1 MRKLATIRRIDEI
14 NPIPNA
20 DAIEVATVGGWRV
33 VVKKGEFAVGDLAV
47 YCEIDS
53 WIPNQL
59 APFLSKGEPKEY
71 NGVKGER
78 LRTVKLRGQLSQ
90 GLLLP
95 MDVIPKAHGVTYYPP
110 DAYQEGT
117 DVTNE
122 LTIQKFEPPVPAQ
135 LAGEVLGMFPSAVSK
150 TDQERI
156 QNLSAE
162 LVTWQGLEFEVTEK
176 LDGTSCTFYMDAD
189 QQLHVCSRNLDL
201 KYNPD
206 NTLWRIADK
215 NNVAEKMLAQ
225 GLTNY
230 AIQGEVVGEGIQG
243 NKYNLKGQE
252 FFVFDIYDVVNGRYL
267 PSAERILLCYSLGL
281 CHAPYG
287 RPFGQ
292 FFRVMEDTTVQQLLN
307 MAEDKSALN
316 RTTEREGLVFKCI
329 TDTSIHFKAI
339 SNNFLLKGGE

>member
-33 VVKKGEFAVGDLAV
+33 VIKKGEFAVGDLAV

-53 WIPNQL
+53 WIPHDL

-78 LRTVKLRGQLSQ
+78 LRTIRLRGQLSQ

-95 MDVIPKAHGVTYYPP
+95 RHVALDKIGEIHEGMDV
-110 DAYQEGT
+110 T
-117 DVTNE
+117 D
-122 LTIQKFEPPVPAQ
+122 LLGIQKFEPPIPAQ
-135 LAGEVLGMFPSAVSK
+135 LAGEVLGMFPSAVPK

-162 LVTWQGLEFEVTEK
+162 LATWQGMEFEVTEK
-176 LDGTSCTFYMDAD
+176 LDGTSCTFYLDAD
-189 QQLHVCSRNLDL
+189 GELHVCSRNLDL
-201 KYNPD
+201 KRNPD

-215 NNVAEKMLAQ
+215 NNVAEKMLAE

-230 AIQGEVVGEGIQG
+230 AIQGEVIGEGIQG

-252 FFVFDIYDVVNGRYL
+252 FFVFDIYDVATGRYL
-267 PSAERILLCYSLGL
+267 SSAERIRVSYSLGL

-292 FFRVMEDTTVQQLLN
+292 FFQVMKDTTVQELLS

-316 RTTEREGLVFKCI
+316 RTTEREGLVFKC
-329 TDTSIHFKAI
+329 TSDTSIHFKAI
-339 SNNFLLKGGE
+339 SNKFLLKSGE

>member
-53 WIPNQL
+53 WIPHDL
-59 APFLSKGEPKEY
+59 APFLSKGNEPKEY

-78 LRTVKLRGQLSQ
+78 LRTIRLRGQLSQ
-90 GLLLP
+90 GLLMPRHVVLDKIGEIHEG
-95 MDVIPKAHGVTYYPP
+95 MDV
-110 DAYQEGT
+110 T
-117 DVTNE
+117 D
-122 LTIQKFEPPVPAQ
+122 LLGIQKFEPPIPAQ
-135 LAGEVLGMFPSAVSK
+135 LAGEVLGMFPSAVPK

-162 LVTWQGLEFEVTEK
+162 LATWQGMEFEVTEK
-176 LDGTSCTFYMDAD
+176 LDGTSCTFYLDAD
-189 QQLHVCSRNLDL
+189 GELHVCSRNLDL
-201 KYNPD
+201 KRNPE

-215 NNVAEKMLAQ
+215 NNVAEKMLAE

-230 AIQGEVVGEGIQG
+230 AIQGEVIGEGIQG

-252 FFVFDIYDVVNGRYL
+252 FFVFDIYDVATGRYL
-267 PSAERILLCYSLGL
+267 PSNERFELCVKLGL
-281 CHAPYG
+281 NKSLFGIALPHAPVVDSA
-287 RPFGQ
+287 F
-292 FFRVMEDTTVQQLLN
+292 VMNCGVEDLLQ
-307 MAEDKSALN
+307 MAEGKSVLN
-316 RTTEREGLVFKCI
+316 PKTEREGLVFKC
-329 TDTSIHFKAI
+329 TSDTSIHFKAI
-339 SNNFLLKGGE
+339 SNKFLLKSGE

>member
-33 VVKKGEFAVGDLAV
+33 VIKKGEFAVGDLAV

-53 WIPNQL
+53 WIPHDL
-59 APFLSKGEPKEY
+59 APFLSKGNEPKEY

-78 LRTVKLRGQLSQ
+78 LRTIRLRGQLSQ

-95 MDVIPKAHGVTYYPP
+95 RHVVLDKIGEIHEGMDV
-110 DAYQEGT
+110 T
-117 DVTNE
+117 D
-122 LTIQKFEPPVPAQ
+122 LLGIQKFEPPIPAQ
-135 LAGEVLGMFPSAVSK
+135 LAGEVLGMFPSAVPK

-162 LVTWQGLEFEVTEK
+162 LATWQGMEFEVTEK
-176 LDGTSCTFYMDAD
+176 LDGTSCTFYLDAD
-189 QQLHVCSRNLDL
+189 GELHVCSRNLDL
-201 KYNPD
+201 KRNPD

-215 NNVAEKMLAQ
+215 NNVAEKMLAE

-230 AIQGEVVGEGIQG
+230 AIQGEVIGEGIQG

-252 FFVFDIYDVVNGRYL
+252 FFVFDIYDVATGRYL
-267 PSAERILLCYSLGL
+267 SSAERIRVSYSLGL

-292 FFRVMEDTTVQQLLN
+292 FFQVMEDTTVQELLS

-316 RTTEREGLVFKCI
+316 RTTEREGLVFKC
-329 TDTSIHFKAI
+329 TSDTSIHFKAI
-339 SNNFLLKGGE
+339 SNKFLLKSGE